1 LSDVSALPTVGVL
14 PRRLQLEVTNRC
26 ALGCTSC
33 ARHHWDPAANP
44 IGDIT
49 PDVLDQA
56 APLLDAAIEVT
67 LGGYGDPTESPMLLP
82 ALKRAKDAGCS
93 VRLITGGAK
102 LTPKLISELADGGL
116 DRLVLSMDG
125 ARDATLK
132 ELRGVPLKAWLKWIR
147 AAKAA
152 QQHGFRPQIQL
163 NVVVQWANVGELVEL
178 VELADREGV
187 AGIHA
192 FHLKSYT
199 PDTADRC
206 LLSDPDRARPH
217 FDAARQRARQ
227 LGVFLHLPS
236 LDAADA
242 ACFQPFE
249 HLFVRHDG
257 QVRGCCSGLFEPA
270 DFGLLA
276 GRLEDGAEELWAA
289 DPLVQFRRA
298 SAGDGPFPAPCENCS
313 FRTPT
318 LDAHLR
324 PLRVLRSA

>member
-1 LSDVSALPTVGVL
+1 MIERAVTTIASRSSVKEDRKKKTGVWIIG
-14 PRRLQLEVTNRC
+14 
-26 ALGCTSC
+26 ALG
-33 ARHHWDPAANP
+33 
-44 IGDIT
+44 
-49 PDVLDQA
+49 DVATTTVLGAHAIAERLAPPTGLVTGRAPFTQA
-56 APLLDAAIEVT
+56 E
-67 LGGYGDPTESPMLLP
+67 
-82 ALKRAKDAGCS
+82 
-93 VRLITGGAK
+93 LI
-102 LTPKLISELADGGL
+102 GL